1 MEIMPFLKIL
11 LVEDSP
17 ADSRLLWEMLRESA
31 IKDRF
36 VLEPAV
42 TLKDAINQLS
52 SKRFD
57 LVLLDLMLPD
67 SAGLDTFRVM
77 HRAFPGVPVVLLTG
91 LSDENLAARAVREG
105 AQDYLVKGQ
114 VDPAVLVRSMRYAV
128 ERHVAERSFKPA
140 HKPAE
145 EGMSLCPDMVGSS
158 NALKEVRSLI
168 ETVARTSNTSVLIM
182 GETGTGKELVANS
195 IHFLSSRRYG
205 PFIKINCSA
214 IPDTLM
220 EAEMFGYEK
229 GAFTDARQS
238 KKGLFEL
245 ADGGTIFLDEI
256 GDMDIRLQPKLL
268 QILEN
273 RTLRKLGGVGD
284 IKIDV
289 RVIAATNVELSEMVR
304 EKRFR
309 EDLYYRLN
317 VMAIS
322 LPALRERREDIAPLA
337 EHFMSEN
344 IQLEGQGGA
353 VKKLTPESAAMLAG
367 YNWPGNIRELKNV
380 IERAMIMA
388 GSGDIRPEHLQLSG
402 APEPA
407 PALDAPVPG
416 YSMDMSLEQ
425 LEKAHIKNVL
435 DKTGGNITH
444 ASKVLGISRY
454 TLREKLK
461 KYGLRETENT

>member
-1 MEIMPFLKIL
+1 
-11 LVEDSP
+11 
-17 ADSRLLWEMLRESA
+17 
-31 IKDRF
+31 
-36 VLEPAV
+36 
-42 TLKDAINQLS
+42 
-52 SKRFD
+52 
-57 LVLLDLMLPD
+57 
-67 SAGLDTFRVM
+67 
-77 HRAFPGVPVVLLTG
+77 
-91 LSDENLAARAVREG
+91 
-105 AQDYLVKGQ
+105 
-114 VDPAVLVRSMRYAV
+114 
-128 ERHVAERSFKPA
+128 
-140 HKPAE
+140 
-145 EGMSLCPDMVGSS
+145 
-158 NALKEVRSLI
+158 
-168 ETVARTSNTSVLIM
+168 
-182 GETGTGKELVANS
+182 
-195 IHFLSSRRYG
+195 
-205 PFIKINCSA
+205 
-214 IPDTLM
+214 M

-273 RTLRKLGGVGD
+273 RTLRKLGGVAD

-317 VMAIS
+317 VMVIS

-337 EHFMSEN
+337 EHFMNEN
-344 IQLEGQGGA
+344 RALEGGEGA
-353 VKKLTPESAAMLAG
+353 QKKLTLESAAVLAG

-388 GSGDIRPEHLQLSG
+388 GPGDIRPEHLQLCG
-402 APEPA
+402 AA
-407 PALDAPVPG
+407 APVPAAQALAPG
-416 YSMDMSLEQ
+416 YSMDMSLEE

-435 DKTGGNITH
+435 EKTGGNITH

-461 KYGLRETENT
+461 KYGLREAENT

>member
-17 ADSRLLWEMLRESA
+17 ADARLLWEMLRESA
-31 IKDRF
+31 IKGRF
-36 VLEPAV
+36 ALDPAV
-42 TLKDAINQLS
+42 TLKDAISQLS
-52 SKRFD
+52 SKKFD

-67 SAGLDTFRVM
+67 SAGLDTFRAV
-77 HRAFPGVPVVLLTG
+77 HKACPDVPVVLLTG

-140 HKPAE
+140 CKPAE
-145 EGMSLCPDMVGSS
+145 EGMRLCPDMVGVSP
-158 NALKEVRSLI
+158 ALKEVRSLI
-168 ETVARTSNTSVLIM
+168 EMVARTSNTSVLIM

-195 IHFLSSRRYG
+195 IHYLSSRRDG

-317 VMAIS
+317 VMVIS

-337 EHFMSEN
+337 EHFMNEN
-344 IQLEGQGGA
+344 RALEGGEGA
-353 VKKLTPESAAMLAG
+353 GRRLTPESAAVLSG
-367 YNWPGNIRELKNV
+367 YSWPGNIRELKNV

-388 GSGDIRPEHLQLSG
+388 GPGDIRPEHLQLTS
-402 APEPA
+402 AAEPA
-407 PALDAPVPG
+407 PAAQAFAPG
-416 YSMDMSLEQ
+416 YSMDMSLEE

-435 DKTGGNITH
+435 EKTGGNITH

-461 KYGLRETENT
+461 KYGLREAENT

>member
-17 ADSRLLWEMLRESA
+17 ADARLLWEMLRESA
-31 IKDRF
+31 IKGRF
-36 VLEPAV
+36 TLDPAV
-42 TLKDAINQLS
+42 TLNEAISQLS
-52 SKRFD
+52 SKKFD

-67 SAGLDTFRVM
+67 SAGLDTFTAV
-77 HRAFPGVPVVLLTG
+77 HKACPDVPVVLLTG

-114 VDPAVLVRSMRYAV
+114 VDPAALVRSMRYAV
-128 ERHVAERSFKPA
+128 ERHVAERSFKPSV
-140 HKPAE
+140 KPAE
-145 EGMSLCPDMVGSS
+145 EGRRLCPDMVGSS

-214 IPDTLM
+214 
-220 EAEMFGYEK
+220 
-229 GAFTDARQS
+229 RQS

-273 RTLRKLGGVGD
+273 RTLRKLGGVVD

-317 VMAIS
+317 VMVIS

-337 EHFMSEN
+337 EHFMNEN
-344 IQLEGQGGA
+344 SQLEGKEGE
-353 VKKLTPESAAMLAG
+353 VKKLTPESAAILAG

-380 IERAMIMA
+380 IERAMILA
-388 GSGDIRPEHLQLSG
+388 GLGDIRPEHLQLTG
-402 APEPA
+402 AAAPA
-407 PALDAPVPG
+407 PAPQAFAPG
-416 YSMDMSLEQ
+416 YSMDMSLEE
-425 LEKAHIKNVL
+425 LEKAHIRNVL
-435 DKTGGNITH
+435 EKTNGNITH

-461 KYGLRETENT
+461 KYGLREAENA